1 MKKIIAL
8 ATTFLSIVLIL
19 VSIENITGVGILS
32 GDCTFYQTIS
42 PSGKYF
48 NLTQNSQINFAWI
61 MQIIFAIGIVL
72 LYVPNFLL
80 FEHNKIKSIICGL
93 VNTLGIIGIFVLF
106 KTHQYMFMMIIICV
120 LTVNCIITQNI
131 DDYKNKINLFVLFTS
146 LLLLA
151 INIFY
156 LVKHFNMGSLL
167 ENWCLNNAYD
177 KAIEEMATI
186 SQINFIC
193 FALFLLPTTIQ
204 AVSEIK
210 ILETK
215 SIEPRPF

>member
-1 MKKIIAL
+1 MKKIIAF

-19 VSIENITGVGILS
+19 VSTESITGVGILS

-48 NLTQNSQINFAWI
+48 YLTQNSKIEFAWI
-61 MQIIFAIGIVL
+61 MQIIFVLGIVL

-80 FEHNKIKSIICGL
+80 FELNKVKSIICGL
-93 VNTLGIIGIFVLF
+93 VNTFGIIGIFVLF

-120 LTVNCIITQNI
+120 LIANCIITQNI
-131 DDYKNKINLFVLFTS
+131 DDYKNKINLFTLFTT
-146 LLLLA
+146 LLFLA

-156 LVKHFNMGSLL
+156 LIEHFNMSYLL
-167 ENWCLNNAYD
+167 EERCLNNAYG
-177 KAIEEMATI
+177 KAIKEMIFI

-193 FALFLLPTTIQ
+193 FTLFLLPTTVQ
-204 AVSEIK
+204 TVAEIK
-210 ILETK
+210 IFK
-215 SIEPRPF
+215 IKQS